1 MIGPWTVKTQFK
13 SHKLLALTMIDPVS
27 HWFEIVAVPDKE
39 AKTIQNAFDNAWLS
53 RYPRPTYVRCDNG
66 TEFKNLFKRMC
77 TNFGITLKPTT
88 SYNPSATGI
97 IERVHQTIGNM
108 LRTHELEK
116 RELDPKDPWGIFLS
130 SVAWAVRSTY
140 HTTIDATPGQ
150 LVFGRDMILPIHVRT
165 DWAMIKQRRQNLIKK
180 NNERE
185 N

>member
-1 MIGPWTVKTQFK
+1 
-13 SHKLLALTMIDPVS
+13 
-27 HWFEIVAVPDKE
+27 
-39 AKTIQNAFDNAWLS
+39 
-53 RYPRPTYVRCDNG
+53 
-66 TEFKNLFKRMC
+66 MC